1 MCAYFRVRA
10 IKRSKISFFKYRMF
24 NTGNEFGRC
33 WKASRT
39 KIGLW
44 DNPRRQPPPLGLG
57 EQKGKDGCY
66 QILGPQMKCC
76 HGVGVM
82 TVKGCSQ
89 PVHRPLGS
97 GGPTW
102 LVLGPLRGHCSLVL
116 GLLRRYCNGWLSN
129 LWGRHCSS
137 DLGFLSQFLERLV
150 LRSLRGQRPSNTGLF
165 RGYACFPVAL
175 KALNW
180 GLLRAMFQYSEEVL
194 HSWLRLLRRRPCSCC
209 LANQKMQE
217 LEASAAPVSPSA
229 ERMLTGPGNRM
240 SVPSPFLL
248 LSSLLLV
255 PPFGLQR
262 YLENVVCRLLA
273 WHHRAK
279 YRRVGMS

>member
-1 MCAYFRVRA
+1 MCAYIRVQA

-44 DNPRRQPPPLGLG
+44 DNSRRQPPPLGLG

-66 QILGPQMKCC
+66 QILGPQMKRC

-89 PVHRPLGS
+89 LVHRPLGS
-97 GGPTW
+97 GGSTW

-129 LWGRHCSS
+129 LRGRHCSS
-137 DLGFLSQFLERLV
+137 DLGFLSQFLEWLV
-150 LRSLRGQRPSNTGLF
+150 LRSLRGQRPSNPGLF

-180 GLLRAMFQYSEEVL
+180 GLLRVMFQYSEEVL
-194 HSWLRLLRRRPCSCC
+194 HSSCLDFWGGGLAAAVWQTKKCRSWKHLLLLYLLLLKGCLQDLGTGWVSLLPFSCF
-209 LANQKMQE
+209 
-217 LEASAAPVSPSA
+217 PVS
-229 ERMLTGPGNRM
+229 
-240 SVPSPFLL
+240 
-248 LSSLLLV
+248 
-255 PPFGLQR
+255 
-262 YLENVVCRLLA
+262 C
-273 WHHRAK
+273 
-279 YRRVGMS
+279 